1 MKAKKW
7 LTIMSLIVSLLA
19 LVAAFVIGKDS
30 NCIYYDVSMALLGSA
45 VLGFIMSITEYYVER
60 RKAMEEFWIQA
71 TNILKELR
79 RRFFY
84 LGLNVHSV
92 LPM

>member
-30 NCIYYDVSMALLGSA
+30 NCMFLWLFLVVPFLDS
-45 VLGFIMSITEYYVER
+45 
-60 RKAMEEFWIQA
+60 
-71 TNILKELR
+71 
-79 RRFFY
+79 
-84 LGLNVHSV
+84 
-92 LPM
+92 